1 MFLEL
6 SLQEDSYQYE
16 CRYLVKV
23 DGSVKVL
30 LKLISDS
37 DVKIR
42 AFMNWH
48 LRVNKSGYWN

>member
-37 DVKIR
+37 DVKI
-42 AFMNWH
+42 
-48 LRVNKSGYWN
+48 